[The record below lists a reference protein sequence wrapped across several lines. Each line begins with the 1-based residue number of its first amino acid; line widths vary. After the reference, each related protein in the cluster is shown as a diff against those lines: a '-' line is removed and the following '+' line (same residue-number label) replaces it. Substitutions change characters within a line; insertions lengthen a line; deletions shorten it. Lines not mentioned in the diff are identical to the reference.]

1 MIEVKLEWH
10 KSPAPIGGYIYDASY
25 AGFQMTVRRVRCGCK
40 NTYMLTVR
48 HTAALLED
56 EILFNAYFGTL
67 ATATLAATAFA
78 AGYDHGQAIVFAR
91 LD

>member
-10 KSPAPIGGYIYDASY
+10 KSTAPIGGYIYDASY
-25 AGFQMTVRRVRCGCK
+25 EGFQMTVRRMRCGCK

-48 HTAALLED
+48 RETCEVDD

-78 AGYDHGQAIVFAR
+78 AGYEHGQSVILAR
-91 LD
+91 L